1 MHIPTSKLNMIEQQY
16 SSFHQ
21 RSRACWELYLTDHPY
36 PTWKGVAY
44 ALYKGGHIEELEVVQ
59 KKYLKGG

>member
-1 MHIPTSKLNMIEQQY
+1 MHIPTSKLFMIMLQY
-16 SSFHQ
+16 SSDHQ
-21 RSRACWELYLTDHPY
+21 RSCACWELYLTDHPY

-44 ALYKGGHIEELEVVQ
+44 ALYMEGHIEELEVVQ